1 MGGAITRRQVRPT
14 TTAGCTARPGRPLRP
29 GGIGTSWSRSSRR
42 SSRAAPVGAGRRWRG
57 RRRPVLDR
65 SRRWLDGPSPGA
77 DRCRYASA
85 QQRSRRC
92 SSLNTSLATE
102 RLRPVGGEPLA
113 VLGMEPVADHL
124 VRHHPGMP
132 CVGQA
137 QQTVGTTRG
146 LVSRL
151 HVPRAR
157 RCGDRRS
164 PTPRLWTAGSLNW
177 CGPLST
183 SFASPWTISPVTV
196 SLVVSS

>member
-1 MGGAITRRQVRPT
+1 MAGAITRRQVRPT
-14 TTAGCTARPGRPLRP
+14 PTAGCEARPGRPLRP
-29 GGIGTSWSRSSRR
+29 GGMGHRGHGRQGEVVVR
-42 SSRAAPVGAGRRWRG
+42 VAPVGAGRRWQG

-65 SRRWLDGPSPGA
+65 SRRHLDGPSPGA

-85 QQRSRRC
+85 QQRSRRH
-92 SSLNTSLATE
+92 SSLNTSFGQ

-137 QQTVGTTRG
+137 QQRSAPPAA
-146 LVSRL
+146 LVYRL

-177 CGPLST
+177 CGPVST
-183 SFASPWTISPVTV
+183 SFASPWTIH
-196 SLVVSS
+196 L